1 MSPTNASKFELNY
14 NVMVRD
20 QFRRIWWESFGRD
33 AANRELKQRRWQWER
48 LLKRWISALSNFLN
62 FVASIGPFRF
72 CKWNQFPLE
81 LIFKDFIQ
89 VQKEKIRHSM
99 FKSSIKRR
107 LIRFH
112 FDVVQWTSKNVLK
125 GWRMCKAVVLL
136 KKPIVF
142 SRCCF
147 RLRRRRCLLIRSLI
161 SLITDNNFTWFRHL
175 SYIH

>member
-1 MSPTNASKFELNY
+1 MSLKNPSKFELNY

-20 QFRRIWWESFGRD
+20 QFRRIWWESFRLD
-33 AANRELKQRRWQWER
+33 AANRELKQRQWQRER
-48 LLKRWISALSNFLN
+48 LLKRSWICALSK

-72 CKWNQFPLE
+72 CKWNQFALE
-81 LIFKDFIQ
+81 LIFNDFIQ

-107 LIRFH
+107 LRKFH

-125 GWRMCKAVVLL
+125 GWRICKAVVLL

-142 SRCCF
+142 FTLSF
-147 RLRRRRCLLIRSLI
+147 SSSSSSLLINTLPNI
-161 SLITDNNFTWFRHL
+161 SDNW
-175 SYIH
+175 

>member
-1 MSPTNASKFELNY
+1 MSLTNPSKFELNY

-20 QFRRIWWESFGRD
+20 QFRRIWWESFRLN
-33 AANRELKQRRWQWER
+33 AANRELKQRRWQRER
-48 LLKRWISALSNFLN
+48 LLKRSWICALSK

-72 CKWNQFPLE
+72 CKWNQFALE

-107 LIRFH
+107 LRKFH

-136 KKPIVF
+136 KKPIFFFTLSF
-142 SRCCF
+142 SSSSSS
-147 RLRRRRCLLIRSLI
+147 LLINTLPNI
-161 SLITDNNFTWFRHL
+161 SDNW
-175 SYIH
+175 

>member
-1 MSPTNASKFELNY
+1 MSLKNPSKFELNY

-20 QFRRIWWESFGRD
+20 QFRRIWWESFRLD
-33 AANRELKQRRWQWER
+33 AANRELKQRLWQRER
-48 LLKRWISALSNFLN
+48 LLKRSWICALSK

-72 CKWNQFPLE
+72 CKWNQFALE

-107 LIRFH
+107 LRRFH

-142 SRCCF
+142 FTLSF
-147 RLRRRRCLLIRSLI
+147 SSSSSSLLINTLPNI
-161 SLITDNNFTWFRHL
+161 SDNW
-175 SYIH
+175 

>member
-1 MSPTNASKFELNY
+1 
-14 NVMVRD
+14 MVRD

-33 AANRELKQRRWQWER
+33 AANRELRQRRWQWER
-48 LLKRWISALSNFLN
+48 LLKRWICALSN

-99 FKSSIKRR
+99 FKFSIKRR
-107 LIRFH
+107 LRRIH
-112 FDVVQWTSKNVLK
+112 FDVAQWTSKNVLK

-136 KKPIVF
+136 KNPIVF
-142 SRCCF
+142 WRCRF
-147 RLRRRRCLLIRSLI
+147 PFRRRRCLSSLI
-161 SLITDNNFTWFRHL
+161 FLITDNNFTWFRHL
-175 SYIH
+175 SYIHQRSRQRE

>member
-1 MSPTNASKFELNY
+1 MSLTNPSKFELNY

-20 QFRRIWWESFGRD
+20 QFRRIWWESFRLD
-33 AANRELKQRRWQWER
+33 AANRELKQRQWQRER
-48 LLKRWISALSNFLN
+48 LLKRSWICALSK

-72 CKWNQFPLE
+72 CKWNQFALE

-89 VQKEKIRHSM
+89 VQKEKNRHSM

-107 LIRFH
+107 LRRFH
-112 FDVVQWTSKNVLK
+112 FDVVQSTSKNVLK

-142 SRCCF
+142 SRCSF
-147 RLRRRRCLLIRSLI
+147 RRRRRSCLLIRSLI
-161 SLITDNNFTWFRHL
+161 SLITDNNLTWFRHL

>member
-1 MSPTNASKFELNY
+1 MISLTNPLKFELNY
-14 NVMVRD
+14 KVMVRD
-20 QFRRIWWESFGRD
+20 QFRRIWWESFRLD
-33 AANRELKQRRWQWER
+33 AANRELKQRRWQRER
-48 LLKRWISALSNFLN
+48 LLKRSWICALSK

-72 CKWNQFPLE
+72 CKWNQFALE

-107 LIRFH
+107 LRKFH

-142 SRCCF
+142 FTLSF
-147 RLRRRRCLLIRSLI
+147 SSSSSSLLINTLPNI
-161 SLITDNNFTWFRHL
+161 SDNW
-175 SYIH
+175 

>member
-1 MSPTNASKFELNY
+1 MMSLTNPSKFELNY

-33 AANRELKQRRWQWER
+33 DANRELKQRRWQWER
-48 LLKRWISALSNFLN
+48 LLKRWICALSNFLN

-72 CKWNQFPLE
+72 CKLNQFPLE

-112 FDVVQWTSKNVLK
+112 FDVVQWTSKKCTKRVTH
-125 GWRMCKAVVLL
+125 VQ
-136 KKPIVF
+136 
-142 SRCCF
+142 SCCF
-147 RLRRRRCLLIRSLI
+147 AQKTNCF
-161 SLITDNNFTWFRHL
+161 FTL
-175 SYIH
+175 SFSSSSS